1 MSLSHPPSYVFIT
14 LLLAESGAYLEATEL
29 HGLLSGFACGGLTE
43 PNPAW
48 MSLLLATSSTNRRV
62 ELEGCVRALFSA
74 IYQQLSSFGFDFD
87 VLLPSEESEPGLL
100 RLRALSKWSENF
112 MLGLSVADAVTD
124 AYKNKFNAMQL
135 PSVKDAKKDIQDI
148 SRIYQQAL
156 ESGEDFDDDAFTT
169 LLEHVRVVAMLIFTE
184 LNGRLRPTHH

>member
-1 MSLSHPPSYVFIT
+1 
-14 LLLAESGAYLEATEL
+14 
-29 HGLLSGFACGGLTE
+29 
-43 PNPAW
+43 
-48 MSLLLATSSTNRRV
+48 
-62 ELEGCVRALFSA
+62 
-74 IYQQLSSFGFDFD
+74 
-87 VLLPSEESEPGLL
+87 
-100 RLRALSKWSENF
+100 